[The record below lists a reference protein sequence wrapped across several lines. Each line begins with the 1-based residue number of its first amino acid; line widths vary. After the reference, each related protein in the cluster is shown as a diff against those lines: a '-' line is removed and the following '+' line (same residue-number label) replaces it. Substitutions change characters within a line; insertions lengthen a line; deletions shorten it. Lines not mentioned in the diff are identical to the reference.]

1 LFGSYQGK
9 DRLFDTAGRANE
21 LVLGSRWEGGSIAR
35 SDLRPL
41 AVRPHSG
48 AKIEV
53 LTLLFGRGF
62 ELSAQAGCSYHRAMY
77 NPAISPTSATVKQ
90 AERNVPLLN
99 SASISSVIAGLLS
112 LNAKRPVMTL
122 IGSVSD
128 IRARNK
134 RNDPSQLGARASLHK
149 LMIILRR
156 MDEGCGLGGTPP
168 GSLGQLPNP
177 TVSSPIRCPTLKRP
191 KAGAANSRQR

>member
-1 LFGSYQGK
+1 MFGSYQGK

-90 AERNVPLLN
+90 AERNVPLL
-99 SASISSVIAGLLS
+99 SSSSTCSVIARGSYHSNSKPTPLTSRDNVVGSLS
-112 LNAKRPVMTL
+112 DTRAQNEKGPS
-122 IGSVSD
+122 SVSSVGNE
-128 IRARNK
+128 AWPN
-134 RNDPSQLGARASLHK
+134 RASFPFG
-149 LMIILRR
+149 RFSGEP
-156 MDEGCGLGGTPP
+156 DECPM
-168 GSLGQLPNP
+168 LPL
-177 TVSSPIRCPTLKRP
+177 IRL
-191 KAGAANSRQR
+191 